1 MSDTIAWYC
10 KADKSWGVCALDSL
24 VIVRKADMTDEELNI
39 LEEADEMWSS
49 PYAAIVGAH
58 NRLKGEAS

>member
-1 MSDTIAWYC
+1 MSAIVWYD
-10 KADKSWGVCALDSL
+10 KLSKSWGECRSADDL
-24 VIVRKADMTDEELNI
+24 VIVRKADMTDEELNM

-58 NRLKGEAS
+58 NRIKEQAS